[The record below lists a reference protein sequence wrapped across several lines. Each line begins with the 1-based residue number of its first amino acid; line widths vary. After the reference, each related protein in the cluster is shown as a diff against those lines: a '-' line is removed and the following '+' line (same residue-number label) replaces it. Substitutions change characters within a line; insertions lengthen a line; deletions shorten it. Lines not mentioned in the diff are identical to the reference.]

1 MQRADALA
9 IVDELVQTPAMRNHC
24 LSVEA
29 FMRGLAR
36 HFGQDEETWGIV
48 GLLHDADYEAT
59 EKDPDKHTV
68 LGCEVA
74 AARGADQI
82 ILDGIRAHAALVPL
96 DTPLKQSI
104 YACDN
109 LAGLIVACALVHP
122 ERRIA
127 ALTPEF
133 VLKRFKQKSFART
146 ANREEILTCETNLG
160 IPLPEF
166 VAIGLASLGPAG
178 GEIGL

>member
-1 MQRADALA
+1 MKREDALA
-9 IVDELVQTPAMRNHC
+9 IVDDLVQTPQMRGHC
-24 LSVEA
+24 LTVEA

-36 HFGQDEETWGIV
+36 HFGEDEETWGIV

-59 EKDPDKHTV
+59 EKDLDRHTIV
-68 LGCEVA
+68 GCKAA
-74 AARGADQI
+74 AARGADET

-122 ERRIA
+122 DHKIA
-127 ALTPEF
+127 SLTPEF
-133 VLKRFKQKSFART
+133 VHKRFKQKSFART

-160 IPLPEF
+160 LDLPRF
-166 VAIGLASLGPAG
+166 IAIGIDALARVGPDV
-178 GEIGL
+178 GL

>member
-1 MQRADALA
+1 MKREDALA
-9 IVDELVQTPAMRNHC
+9 IVDELVQTPQMRGHC
-24 LSVEA
+24 LTVEA

-36 HFGQDEETWGIV
+36 RFGEDEETWGIV

-59 EKDPDKHTV
+59 EKNLDRHTV
-68 LGCEVA
+68 VGCEAA
-74 AARGADQI
+74 AARGADDV

-96 DTPLKQSI
+96 DTPLKKSI

-122 ERRIA
+122 ARKIA

-133 VLKRFKQKSFART
+133 VHKRFKQKSFART
-146 ANREEILTCETNLG
+146 ANRDEIITCESNLG

-166 VAIGLASLGPAG
+166 IAIGIDSLATVGS
-178 GEIGL
+178 EIGL

>member
-1 MQRADALA
+1 MNRADALA
-9 IVDELVQTPAMRNHC
+9 IVDELVQTQNMRNHC

-36 HFGQDEETWGIV
+36 HFGEDEETWGIV

-59 EKDPDKHTV
+59 EKDPDRHTV
-68 LGCEVA
+68 LGCEIA
-74 AARGADQI
+74 AARGADTV

-96 DTPLKQSI
+96 DTKLKQSI

-109 LAGLIVACALVHP
+109 LAGLIIACALVHP
-122 ERRIA
+122 EKKIA
-127 ALTPEF
+127 ALSPEF
-133 VLKRFKQKSFART
+133 VLKRFKQKGFART

-160 IPLPEF
+160 MPLPDF
-166 VAIGLASLGPAG
+166 VAIGIESLAAAGP
-178 GEIGL
+178 EIGL